1 VKLIWAT
8 EAWQDYLSWQEN
20 DKRTV
25 GKINDLIKEIRR
37 TPFTGKGKPEPLRHT
52 LSGLWARRI
61 TLEHRLLYTVTDEAI
76 LIVACRYHY

>member
-8 EAWQDYLSWQEN
+8 EAWQDYLYWQEN

-37 TPFTGKGKPEPLRHT
+37 TPFLGKGKPEPLRHA
-52 LSGLWARRI
+52 LSGLWSRRI
-61 TLEHRLLYTVTDEAI
+61 SLEHRLLYTVTDEAI